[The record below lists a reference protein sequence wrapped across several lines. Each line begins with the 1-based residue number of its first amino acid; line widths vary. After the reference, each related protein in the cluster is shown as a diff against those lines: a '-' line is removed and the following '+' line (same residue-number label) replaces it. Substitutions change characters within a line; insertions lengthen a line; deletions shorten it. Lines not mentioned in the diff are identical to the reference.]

1 VLLENEADILRRV
14 DEIYWQAA
22 ASHAMPPGNVIW
34 MEPEE
39 REMLA
44 RWRTM
49 LKAGGAAP
57 VPTVGTN
64 DDSG

>member
-1 VLLENEADILRRV
+1 
-14 DEIYWQAA
+14 
-22 ASHAMPPGNVIW
+22 MPPGNVIW

-44 RWRTM
+44 RWRAM
-49 LKAGGAAP
+49 LKEGDTAL
-57 VPTVGTN
+57 VPTGANN

>member
-1 VLLENEADILRRV
+1 
-14 DEIYWQAA
+14 
-22 ASHAMPPGNVIW
+22 MPPGNVIW